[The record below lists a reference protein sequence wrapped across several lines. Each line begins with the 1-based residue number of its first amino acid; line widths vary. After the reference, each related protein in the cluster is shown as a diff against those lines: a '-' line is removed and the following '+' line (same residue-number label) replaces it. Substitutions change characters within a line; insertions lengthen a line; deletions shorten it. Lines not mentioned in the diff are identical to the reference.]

1 VEAKSSGKVC
11 FLSVV
16 FICIAAEDPV
26 MKRGILILLTGLF
39 PFHSVPVPSQD
50 LDFQGQICGLF
61 VFSGLKLEVIVRFVD
76 IGGIVYHHC
85 LHILFLIMQ
94 IT

>member
-1 VEAKSSGKVC
+1 
-11 FLSVV
+11 
-16 FICIAAEDPV
+16 

-61 VFSGLKLEVIVRFVD
+61 VFSGLEVIVRFVD
-76 IGGIVYHHC
+76 IGGLVYYHC
-85 LHILFLIMQ
+85 LNILFLIMQ
-94 IT
+94 TT

>member
-26 MKRGILILLTGLF
+26 TNPINRVIPLSQCACSKPGLR
-39 PFHSVPVPSQD
+39 
-50 LDFQGQICGLF
+50 FQGQICGLF